1 MAGLVPVISMREALP
16 MESGWPRHRR
26 AKARRPKD
34 GYARPESAVVPL
46 AYSSA
51 SASASATA
59 LPLLGRLRNLLF
71 FGKPFGAMR
80 PASARLPRQSL
91 SSFIG
96 SVKLRPAVSVQDR
109 PASAVNVVTSERPFS
124 L

>member
-1 MAGLVPVISMREALP
+1 MPGTRPGMTGKNGGY
-16 MESGWPRHRR
+16 SG
-26 AKARRPKD
+26 
-34 GYARPESAVVPL
+34 SI
-46 AYSSA
+46 YSSA
-51 SASASATA
+51 SDSSSAAA
-59 LPLLGRLRNLLF
+59 LPLLLGSLRNLLF

-109 PASAVNVVTSERPFS
+109 PASGLNVVTSERPFS

>member
-1 MAGLVPVISMREALP
+1 MAGTSPGMTDDVRFRPN
-16 MESGWPRHRR
+16 PRLR
-26 AKARRPKD
+26 
-34 GYARPESAVVPL
+34 
-46 AYSSA
+46 SSA
-51 SASASATA
+51 AA

-71 FGKPFGAMR
+71 FGNPLGAMR

-96 SVKLRPAVSVQDR
+96 SVKLRPAASVQDR